1 MSGCGTVLRRV
12 RLTGPRAR
20 DDADEMAGTGTAG
33 QWPHVLHGSEA
44 FVDAGVPHQGVRAPM
59 KILVVIA
66 LLLIVG
72 SLGSALFFL
81 MRDKGNSNRTV
92 HALAVR
98 VSISVLLFV
107 LLLLGYFAGWIKPT
121 GVMY

>member
-1 MSGCGTVLRRV
+1 
-12 RLTGPRAR
+12 
-20 DDADEMAGTGTAG
+20 
-33 QWPHVLHGSEA
+33 
-44 FVDAGVPHQGVRAPM
+44 M

-66 LLLIVG
+66 LLAIVG

-92 HALAVR
+92 RALAVR
-98 VSISVLLFV
+98 VGLSVLLFV